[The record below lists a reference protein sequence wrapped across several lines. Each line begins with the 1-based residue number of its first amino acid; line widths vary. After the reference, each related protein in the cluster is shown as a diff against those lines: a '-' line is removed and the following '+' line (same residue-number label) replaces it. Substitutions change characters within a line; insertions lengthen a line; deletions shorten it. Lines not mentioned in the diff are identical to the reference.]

1 MLFVFVFISLNN
13 LFTQAMLYN
22 KFRLFVKQQDLFD
35 ADEKIILAVS
45 GGIDSM
51 VMMSLFAR
59 MDAKC
64 IVAHC
69 NFSLRG
75 DESDGDEQFVREQA
89 SALGLP
95 IVVKQF
101 DTKGYATTQKI
112 SIQMAA
118 RELRYNWFSQL
129 CDEHKCR
136 YVAVAHN
143 KDDVLETFFINLGRG
158 TGIKGL
164 TGIQPITDNVI
175 RPLLFASRADI
186 IAYSND
192 AGIPFREDSSNASD
206 KYQRNFIRHKILPMF
221 EEVFPKFRD
230 TLSSNIQKL
239 NDTGK
244 LYQHGLQTFVPQ
256 VYKREGEYGIINIPK
271 LLVTPAPQTILYE
284 ILTEFN
290 FTPPTIDEVFDGCAA
305 ESGTHFY
312 SSTHK
317 IVKDRESFIIGRY
330 DNTGSVKYYIDE
342 HTSEIKEP
350 LSLAFGVIEK
360 DENFEIIKDA
370 NVTLLDY
377 DKLTFPLILRKWHAG
392 DYFVP
397 LGMTGMKKLS
407 DFFIDHK
414 LSLFDKEKTWIIA
427 SGEEIVWIV
436 GRRIDNRFKVTE
448 KTRRVLQITR
458 V

>member
-1 MLFVFVFISLNN
+1 
-13 LFTQAMLYN
+13 MLYN
-22 KFRLFVKQQDLFD
+22 KFRLFVKQHDLFD
-35 ADEKIILAVS
+35 AEEKIILAVS

-75 DESDGDEQFVREQA
+75 EESDGDEQFVRKQA
-89 SALGLP
+89 SGLGLS
-95 IVVKQF
+95 IVVKKF
-101 DTKGYATTQKI
+101 DTKGYAGTHKL

-164 TGIQPITDNVI
+164 TGIQPRNDNVI

-186 IAYSND
+186 TAYSNE

-206 KYQRNFIRHKILPMF
+206 KYQRNYIRHQILPMF
-221 EEVFPKFRD
+221 EEIFPKFRD

-239 NDTGK
+239 NETGK
-244 LYQHGLQTFVPQ
+244 LYQYGLKTFVPQ
-256 VYKREGEYGIINIPK
+256 VYKREGEYGMINIEQ
-271 LLVTPAPQTILYE
+271 LLATPAPHTILYE

-290 FTPPTIDEVFDGCAA
+290 FTPPTIDEVFDGCHA
-305 ESGTHFY
+305 ETGTHFY

-317 IVKDRESFIIGRY
+317 IVKDRGFFIVGRT
-330 DNTGSVKYYIDE
+330 DSAEPAKYYIE
-342 HTSEIKEP
+342 ENTAEIKDP
-350 LSLAFGVIEK
+350 LSLAFRIIEK
-360 DENFEIIKDA
+360 DDRFEIIKDN
-370 NVTLLDY
+370 NVALLDY
-377 DKLTFPLILRKWHAG
+377 DKLTFPLILRKWHTG

-414 LSLFDKEKTWIIA
+414 LSLFEKEKTWIIA

-436 GRRIDNRFKVTE
+436 GKRIDNRFKVTE
-448 KTRRVLQITR
+448 KTTRVLKI
-458 V
+458 VK

>member
-1 MLFVFVFISLNN
+1 
-13 LFTQAMLYN
+13 MLYN
-22 KFRLFVKQQDLFD
+22 KFRLFVKQHYLFD
-35 ADEKIILAVS
+35 AEEKIILAVS

-75 DESDGDEQFVREQA
+75 DESDGDEQFVREQT
-89 SALGLP
+89 SGLGLP
-95 IVVKQF
+95 IVVKKF
-101 DTKGYATTQKI
+101 DTKGFAGTHKL

-164 TGIQPITDNVI
+164 TGIQPKNDNII

-186 IAYSND
+186 TAYSKD
-192 AGIPFREDSSNASD
+192 ADIPFREDSSNASD
-206 KYQRNFIRHKILPMF
+206 KYQRNYIRHQILPMF

-239 NDTGK
+239 NETGK
-244 LYQHGLQTFVPQ
+244 LYQYGLKTFVPK
-256 VYKREGEYGIINIPK
+256 VYKREGEYGMINIEQ
-271 LLVTPAPQTILYE
+271 LLATPAPHTILYE

-290 FTPPTIDEVFDGCAA
+290 FTPPTIDEVFDGCHA
-305 ESGTHFY
+305 ETGTHFY

-317 IVKDRESFIIGRY
+317 VVKDRGFFIVGRT
-330 DNTGSVKYYIDE
+330 DSAEPAKYYIE
-342 HTSEIKEP
+342 ESTAEIKEP
-350 LSLAFGVIEK
+350 LSLAFRIIEK
-360 DENFEIIKDA
+360 DDRFEIIKDS
-370 NVTLLDY
+370 NVALLDY

-397 LGMTGMKKLS
+397 LGMSGMKKLS
-407 DFFIDHK
+407 DFFIDQK

-448 KTRRVLQITR
+448 KTERVLKI
-458 V
+458 VK

>member
-1 MLFVFVFISLNN
+1 
-13 LFTQAMLYN
+13 MLYN
-22 KFRLFVKQQDLFD
+22 KFRLFAKKHNLFD
-35 ADEKIILAVS
+35 PEEKIILAVS

-59 MDAKC
+59 MEAKC

-69 NFSLRG
+69 NFSLR
-75 DESDGDEQFVREQA
+75 DEESDGDEQFVRDQVA
-89 SALGLP
+89 GFGLP
-95 IVVKQF
+95 IAVKRF
-101 DTKGYATTQKI
+101 DTKGYAATHKL

-164 TGIQPITDNVI
+164 TGIQPKTDQII

-186 IAYSND
+186 TAYSNE

-206 KYQRNFIRHKILPMF
+206 KYQRNYIRHKILPML

-244 LYQHGLQTFVPQ
+244 LYQHSLQTFVPQ
-256 VYKREGEYGIINIPK
+256 VYKREGDHGLIHIGQ
-271 LLVTPAPQTILYE
+271 LLATPAPQTILYE

-290 FTPPTIDEVFDGCAA
+290 FTPPTIDEVFDGCHA
-305 ESGTHFY
+305 ETGTHFY

-317 IVKDRESFIIGRY
+317 IVKDREFFIIGRT
-330 DNTGSVKYYIDE
+330 DNTESAKYYIE
-342 HTSEIKEP
+342 EGTTAIQVP
-350 LSLAFGVIEK
+350 ISLTLNTLEK
-360 DENFEIIKDA
+360 DSNFEIIKNA
-370 NVTLLDY
+370 NVALLDY

-397 LGMTGMKKLS
+397 LGMSGMKKLS
-407 DFFIDHK
+407 DFFIDQK

-436 GRRIDNRFKVTE
+436 GRRIDNRFKVME
-448 KTRRVLQITR
+448 KTGRVLQIKR
-458 V
+458 G